1 MAYGQGF
8 SQMLLTP
15 GISLSLVLLLQIF
28 LQLIEEKHAKGN
40 IHAQRRAQFMTKPEV
55 KSLVTLSLYETAAG
69 NSAGVAHLLA
79 VIVSFRGTVVV
90 AKLVTL
96 DDDGWLGDKVRRVCC
111 PVRVADT
118 TVRRGAHSS
127 LFDGGTL
134 ILTIY

>member
-1 MAYGQGF
+1 
-8 SQMLLTP
+8 
-15 GISLSLVLLLQIF
+15 
-28 LQLIEEKHAKGN
+28 
-40 IHAQRRAQFMTKPEV
+40 MTKPEV

-96 DDDGWLGDKVRRVCC
+96 DDDGWLGDKVQRVCC

-118 TVRRGAHSS
+118 TVRRWGSFIS
-127 LFDGGTL
+127 V
-134 ILTIY
+134 